1 MLVFG
6 YEEESKMYVEILLD
20 YPLAR
25 PPWEKEML
33 ETSGQYKLRHKYSCP
48 LALTSEG
55 NRS

>member
-1 MLVFG
+1 VLVFG